1 MANTIGYGQGAVNNT
16 NGFGKAPTNNTID
29 FGEVCADSWSPE
41 TNLTGTATGFSNT
54 QSTEYDGVDDYV
66 DLSSSTNLNFS
77 GDFTLMAWVKVDS
90 IGSNYYIIDTSSSA
104 TVGNGY
110 SFRILTTGK
119 VRFWS
124 YNVNHNLIDS
134 ATTLS
139 ANTWYHLAVV
149 HNSTQNKIYING
161 SLDATQ
167 NWTQSHAQSNTSRLR
182 IGSSDLLGG
191 TMNGFIDEVGFF
203 NDDQSANISTIY
215 GTGTPSD
222 LSTYSPISY
231 YRFEGTGTTATDSGS
246 GGNNGTLENGVTR
259 STDIPT

>member
-1 MANTIGYGQGAVNNT
+1 MSGTVG
-16 NGFGKAPTNNTID
+16 PR
-29 FGEVCADSWSPE
+29 PE
-41 TNLTGTATGFSNT
+41 SIFNQFSFEFDGTS
-54 QSTEYDGVDDYV
+54 DYV

-77 GDFTLMAWVKVDS
+77 GDFSLMAWVKVNS
-90 IGSNYYIIDTSSSA
+90 IGSNYFIVDTSSSA

-139 ANTWYHLAVV
+139 ANTWYHIAVV

-215 GTGTPSD
+215 GTGIPND
-222 LSTYSPISY
+222 LSLYSPISW
-231 YRFEGTGTTATDSGS
+231 YRMGDKATYSNPGGPGNWTLTDQGS
-246 GGNNGTLENGVTR
+246 GGNDGTSNGMDENNRVLDT
-259 STDIPT
+259 P